1 MNFGGDHS
9 APGHGKISAW
19 CVPEG
24 ASDGK
29 NTGSWQYIACVYSN
43 TAIFG
48 KICVA
53 RMQKAPQS
61 AVEEYTA
68 RTSCRQGAFSPSEAL
83 ESCTARE
90 SCRPLMAPPLRR
102 GCIDAHLQHCAGTD
116 GPAPCAGDPAR
127 AAASRDRLSTAWPL
141 LRGACPRRLAST
153 RHLPIPATRCTPP
166 FFCSSSSAKHVQL
179 GSAAPSEEKER
190 STSKN

>member
-1 MNFGGDHS
+1 MNFGGDYP
-9 APGHGKISAW
+9 APGHGKVSPR

-61 AVEEYTA
+61 AVGECTA
-68 RTSCRQGAFSPSEAL
+68 RASCRQGAFSPSEAL
-83 ESCTARE
+83 ESCTSHE
-90 SCRPLMAPPLRR
+90 SCHPLTDLPLRR

-116 GPAPCAGDPAR
+116 GPAPAQGLLPEQPHRGTVFQLPGPCAGVPA
-127 AAASRDRLSTAWPL
+127 PK
-141 LRGACPRRLAST
+141 RLAST
-153 RHLPIPATRCTPP
+153 RHLPIPATRCTPL
-166 FFCSSSSAKHVQL
+166 FCSSSSTKHVQL
-179 GSAAPSEEKER
+179 GSVAPSEEKER